1 MVALAPILSRLLA
14 DRQRVHPH
22 RGISHGFADGATL
35 AGAAATW
42 MRQVEPWSRSRR
54 TTALGGT
61 ALARARSRGLGTL
74 PDPRRERRRPRSWTP
89 RHRTILSPIRWQGVV
104 TVGVT
109 VARPRRIAGQEDAPG
124 RGSSVPT
131 SRPPTSPNGGQAVGS
146 LSAPYALGKDLL
158 KTRPQRA
165 RTLGAPRTKTAR
177 PGCPARSRQVVP
189 PFVSAPRGAAPGA
202 QNRPP
207 RGCCGHWR

>member
-1 MVALAPILSRLLA
+1 MG
-14 DRQRVHPH
+14 RQ
-22 RGISHGFADGATL
+22 G
-35 AGAAATW
+35 
-42 MRQVEPWSRSRR
+42 EPLFRSQR
-54 TTALGGT
+54 TTVWGAPRF
-61 ALARARSRGLGTL
+61 ARARSRGLRTL

-109 VARPRRIAGQEDAPG
+109 GARPRRIAGPEDGPG
-124 RGSSVPT
+124 LGSSVPT
-131 SRPPTSPNGGQAVGS
+131 SRPRTSPNGGQAVGS
-146 LSAPYALGKDLL
+146 LSAPDAHGKDLL